1 MPDPRVWPMYAD
13 VLGDGDLP
21 NGYGDSAILRH
32 YRRLGGDPEQIIYL
46 SLGETWT
53 QAAPGLVA
61 ALSGPLPQ
69 HCHGYILAPHGLP
82 DLHRV
87 LREYVARTHLLDG
100 FRPGRD
106 YEVCVAQSGTRNSMY
121 DFGRLLLTDQA
132 GAAGAARVLIPDP
145 GWDYAGVFEPLGF
158 EVWHYP
164 LAAADSY
171 QPRPQL
177 VAQQLA
183 HARADDPDGVLLV
196 VVNPQHNPTG
206 ANWTEPVVRQLVEAA
221 FAANA
226 AVLLDDAYFGMHD
239 PHAWPTCGLRV
250 LLETAGPSSQ
260 WLAVRSLGKQFH
272 CNGWGI
278 GAVTGPPATVAAMVN
293 RMLHQRAFVSSVP
306 LQAAMAAWLR
316 SHDSDAYLAIT
327 NRQYA
332 VKRRLVADWLDTKLA
347 YPTGAYY
354 AGTCTPY
361 IRMRVPPAYEHTGV
375 RPDEADPQARYRW
388 DCLTRA
394 GVLLGAGSMTAPALR
409 ADPHAY
415 VRFYLGHPQ
424 PVVEQALDRLAAAGL
439 TWHATPVSPNG
450 TGMDLDLRMEAEN
463 GSGSLPDRSAAG

>member
-1 MPDPRVWPMYAD
+1 VYSD

-21 NGYGDSAILRH
+21 NGYGDSAILRR
-32 YRRLGGDPEQIIYL
+32 YRRLGGDPERIIYL

-61 ALSGPLPQ
+61 ALSGSLPQ
-69 HCHGYILAPHGLP
+69 HCHGYIVAPHGLP
-82 DLHRV
+82 DLQRV

-100 FRPGRD
+100 FHAGRD
-106 YEVCVAQSGTRNSMY
+106 YEVSVAQNGTRNSMY
-121 DFGRLLLTDQA
+121 DFGRLLLT
-132 GAAGAARVLIPDP
+132 GRAGAARVLIPDP
-145 GWDYAGVFEPLGF
+145 GWDYAGVFEGLGY
-158 EVWHYP
+158 EVSHYP
-164 LAAADSY
+164 LAAAEAY

-177 VAQQLA
+177 VAEQLA
-183 HARADDPDGVLLV
+183 HARADDPHGVLLV

-206 ANWTEPVVRQLVEAA
+206 ANWTEPVVRRLVEAA

-239 PHAWPTCGLRV
+239 PNARPTCGLRV

-293 RMLHQRAFVSSVP
+293 RMLHHRAFVSSVP

-316 SHDSDAYLAIT
+316 SPDSDAYLAAT

-332 VKRRLVADWLDTKLA
+332 MKRRLVADRLATKLA

-354 AGTCTPY
+354 AGSCTPY
-361 IRMRVPPAYEHTGV
+361 IRMRVPPAHEHNGF
-375 RPDEADPQARYRW
+375 RPDGAGPEARYRW
-388 DCLTRA
+388 ECLTRA

-439 TWHATPVSPNG
+439 TWHGKPLSPNG
-450 TGMDLDLRMEAEN
+450 TGLDLDLEMEMDMEVAH
-463 GSGSLPDRSAAG
+463 GYGSLPDRAAAG